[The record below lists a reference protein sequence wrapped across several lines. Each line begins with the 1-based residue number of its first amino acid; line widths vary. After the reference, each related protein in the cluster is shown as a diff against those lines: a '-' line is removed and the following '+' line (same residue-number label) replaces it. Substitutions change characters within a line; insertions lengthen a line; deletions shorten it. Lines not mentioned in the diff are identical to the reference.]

1 MEQLMKAIIELSHK
15 GSIFGAAKQQVADSL
30 QGRSPDY
37 YLGFESARAL
47 FSELT
52 PARLDLLDTLRRIGT
67 TSIYALAK
75 AAERNYS
82 NVHTDVSRLLELG
95 LIERAE
101 DGMVFVPFE
110 AIEIRFPLAQVA

>member
-1 MEQLMKAIIELSHK
+1 MKAIIELSRHK
-15 GSIFGAAKQQVADSL
+15 GSIFGAVKQQISNSQ
-30 QGRSPDY
+30 QGKSPDY

-52 PARLDLLDTLRRIGT
+52 PARLDLLDTLSRIGT
-67 TSIYALAK
+67 SSMYALAK
-75 AAERNYS
+75 NAKRNYS

-101 DGMVFVPFE
+101 DGMVYVPFE
-110 AIEIRFPLAQVA
+110 GIEIRLPLAQVA

>member
-1 MEQLMKAIIELSHK
+1 MEDSMKAIIALSHK
-15 GSIFGAAKQQVADSL
+15 GSIFGAVNQQVVNSR

-37 YLGFESARAL
+37 HLGFESARAL

-52 PARLDLLDTLRRIGT
+52 PARLDLLDTLRRIGSS
-67 TSIYALAK
+67 SIYALAK
-75 AAERNYS
+75 TADRNYS

-110 AIEIRFPLAQVA
+110 AVEIHFPLAQVS